1 MALFPSFTIGS
12 HSLITIVRSVDSVL
26 VSINYLYTM
35 QLPFPC
41 LLKRV
46 LPKCWRF
53 SKSML
58 CVTPVAVLVF
68 SSCISNEKLIYL
80 KNLDADAAFVE
91 DKMISYEIPE
101 YRLQFNDIV
110 SVDVKTT
117 VPFINEAFDL
127 SGGNG
132 MTSNG
137 SMLGQA
143 GGDIYYM
150 SGYKV
155 DRSGEIEMPL
165 IGKIRVSELTV
176 EEAKDH
182 IKEKVA
188 GLVSEEVF
196 VRVKL
201 GGIRFS
207 TFGEFR
213 KPGRYTILSERMTIF
228 EAISHAGDLNT
239 IAKRNELLLI
249 RQYPEGS
256 KLHRVDLQNSDII
269 SSPFYFIQNND
280 QLYAEP
286 MKIREVG
293 SSENATQSIALIA
306 SVLTT
311 VILIFSLVRE

>member
-1 MALFPSFTIGS
+1 MQSTFPFLFMKMIRKCNFSFMPIFC
-12 HSLITIVRSVDSVL
+12 ITTVSVL
-26 VSINYLYTM
+26 
-35 QLPFPC
+35 F
-41 LLKRV
+41 
-46 LPKCWRF
+46 
-53 SKSML
+53 
-58 CVTPVAVLVF
+58 F
-68 SSCISNEKLIYL
+68 SSCISNERIIYL
-80 KNLDADAAFVE
+80 QNPDADEAYME

-101 YRLQFNDIV
+101 YRLQFNDII

-117 VPFINEAFDL
+117 VPFINEAFEL
-127 SGGNG
+127 GGGNG
-132 MTSNG
+132 MMSNS

-155 DRSGEIEMPL
+155 DRTGEIEMPL

-182 IKEKVA
+182 IKEKIA

-207 TFGEFR
+207 TFGEFK

-228 EAISHAGDLNT
+228 EAISHSGDLNT
-239 IAKRNELLLI
+239 VAKRDELLLV

-256 KLHRVDLQNSDII
+256 KLHRVDLQNRDII

-293 SSENATQSIALIA
+293 SSENATQSISLIA

-311 VILIFSLVRE
+311 AILIFSLVRE

>member
-1 MALFPSFTIGS
+1 MQDPSPD
-12 HSLITIVRSVDSVL
+12 LIELDV
-26 VSINYLYTM
+26 
-35 QLPFPC
+35 
-41 LLKRV
+41 
-46 LPKCWRF
+46 PKHTHF
-53 SKSML
+53 SKS
-58 CVTPVAVLVF
+58 CFYFLVIAGIF
-68 SSCISNEKLIYL
+68 FCSCISNEKIIYL
-80 KNLDADAAFVE
+80 QNPDADADYLE
-91 DKMISYEIPE
+91 DRMISYEIPE

-127 SGGNG
+127 GGGSG
-132 MTSNG
+132 MPSNG

-239 IAKRNELLLI
+239 VAKRNELLLI

-256 KLHRVDLQNSDII
+256 KLHRVDLQNRDII

-293 SSENATQSIALIA
+293 SSENATQSISLIA
-306 SVLTT
+306 SILTT
-311 VILIFSLVRE
+311 AILIFSLVRE